1 MQMVLINPGEVV
13 KVEGTPG
20 VDAFMDAEKLPVLI
34 RDEGWAA
41 VRGIQSGEAM

>member
-20 VDAFMDAEKLPVLI
+20 VDAFMDAENFRSLLGTREWP
-34 RDEGWAA
+34 
-41 VRGIQSGEAM
+41 Q